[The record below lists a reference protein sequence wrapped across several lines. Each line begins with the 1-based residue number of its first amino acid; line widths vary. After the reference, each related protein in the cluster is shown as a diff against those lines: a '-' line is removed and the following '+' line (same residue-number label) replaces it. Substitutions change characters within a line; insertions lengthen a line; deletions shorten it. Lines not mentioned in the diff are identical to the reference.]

1 MRRSAPIMDNPPP
14 HIKNDIFTQ
23 LQRDLNHFLVSLE
36 RSIGT
41 ASAANADTVDTQQN
55 SKSTWISSR
64 THSDKHKHHDT

>member
-36 RSIGT
+36 RSIAT
-41 ASAANADTVDTQQN
+41 ASATNADTQQS
-55 SKSTWISSR
+55 SKSTCISAR
-64 THSDKHKHHDT
+64 THSNKHKHHDT

>member
-36 RSIGT
+36 RSIAT
-41 ASAANADTVDTQQN
+41 ASATNADTVDTQQ
-55 SKSTWISSR
+55 R
-64 THSDKHKHHDT
+64 F